1 MLHHGWKHDKW
12 NKSIKKYV
20 LWFHPYKI
28 LWDMLIAGAG
38 KEIMESLINEYRVSI
53 LEDAKSPMEGL

>member
-1 MLHHGWKHDKW
+1 
-12 NKSIKKYV
+12 
-20 LWFHPYKI
+20 
-28 LWDMLIAGAG
+28 MLIAGAG